1 MKKII
6 SFSLWG
12 NNPKYLVGA
21 IKNSILAKTF
31 YEGWTPRFYVHKD
44 VDINVIN
51 NLDKIGSE
59 IFIFETDPKWGASL
73 YRLIPIND
81 PNVDKVIFRDC
92 DGRISERESKAV
104 EEWEKSQKNYHIMR
118 DHPYHGS
125 HPILAGMFGCKANC
139 IENIEEKIEKYIN
152 SESYHT
158 DQNFIYNHIWPLA
171 IMDNLTHDSIFEKKM
186 FPKER
191 NGLEYVG
198 EPFNEKDEPCFPEH
212 RKALE
217 KTLERK

>member
-31 YEGWTPRFYVHKD
+31 YEGWTPRFYIHKD
-44 VDINVIN
+44 VDINIIN
-51 NLDKIGSE
+51 NLDKNNSE

-73 YRLIPIND
+73 YRLISIND
-81 PNVDKVIFRDC
+81 LNAERIIFRDC
-92 DGRISERESKAV
+92 DGRLSERESLAV
-104 EEWEKSQKNYHIMR
+104 KEWENSGKNYHIMR

-139 IENIEEKIEKYIN
+139 IENVEQKIEKYIN
-152 SESYHT
+152 NESYHT
-158 DQNFIYNHIWPLA
+158 DQDFIYRNIWPFA
-171 IMDNLTHDSIFEKKM
+171 MMDNITHDSIFEKKP

-191 NGLEYVG
+191 KEFEYVG
-198 EPFNEKDEPCFPEH
+198 EPFDENDNPCNETH
-212 RKALE
+212 RMALKMFLE
-217 KTLERK
+217 KK